1 MKLFHKVLTV
11 ACLSSAALIP
21 GLAQAEEVP
30 PAIKA
35 FLDNLQRQTSTKPVY
50 ESIKVDGGNATLT
63 NLTLTKEAKGD
74 EPGLSV
80 KTAQV
85 AFTGITDQGNALWQV
100 GKATFTDTSVQM
112 TGKDASL
119 SATIPAATA
128 EVWYIRALP
137 AAPTPKDELLSSLTF
152 ASKMSSGP
160 ITINATG
167 QTVKIDSIDT
177 AWSGDPATG
186 MGKFSMKVSNL
197 AVSGATLAFFDTG
210 NMWKQMGYDGL
221 SFDIG
226 TDGDLTPSGDNLA
239 YSFNLSLGARDV
251 GAISVNAAVDNMPVS
266 AYAQMLK
273 DQMAGKGIDFAAMSP
288 QLQGVEIKG
297 ASVRFDDAS
306 ITKKMLPLIAAM
318 QGMDEQV
325 LLASIPPTIQL
336 TLVQLQNE
344 ALTKQAVDAVTKFL
358 ANPKSIMISLKPTA
372 PMKVSD
378 FCALDP
384 AKPGDAI
391 TKLGV
396 TVTANQ

>member
-1 MKLFHKVLTV
+1 MKLFHKVLTI

-21 GLAQAEEVP
+21 GLAQADEVP

-35 FLDNLQRQTSTKPVY
+35 FLDNLQRQTSATPVY
-50 ESIKVDGGNATLT
+50 ESLKVDGGNATLT
-63 NLTLTKEAKGD
+63 NLTLTKDAKGD

-128 EVWYIRALP
+128 EGWYIRALP
-137 AAPTPKDELLSSLTF
+137 ASPTPKDELLSSLTF

-226 TDGDLTPSGDNLA
+226 TDGDLTSSGDNLA

-273 DQMAGKGIDFAAMSP
+273 DQMGGKGIDFAAMSP

-306 ITKKMLPLIAAM
+306 ITKKMLPLVAAM

-358 ANPKSIMISLKPTA
+358 ADPKSFMISLKPTA

-378 FCALDP
+378 FSALDP

-396 TVTANQ
+396 TVTANE

>member
-1 MKLFHKVLTV
+1 MKLFHKVLTI

-35 FLDNLQRQTSTKPVY
+35 FLDNLQRQTSAKPVY

-63 NLTLTKEAKGD
+63 NLTLTKDAKGD

-85 AFTGITDQGNALWQV
+85 AFTAITDQGNALWQV

-128 EVWYIRALP
+128 EGWYIRALP
-137 AAPTPKDELLSSLTF
+137 ASPTPKDELLSSLTF

-160 ITINATG
+160 ITINTTG

-186 MGKFSMKVSNL
+186 LGKFSMKVSNL

-226 TDGDLTPSGDNLA
+226 TDGDLTSSGDNLA

-251 GAISVNAAVDNMPVS
+251 GAISVNAAVDNLPVS

-273 DQMAGKGIDFAAMSP
+273 DQMGGKGIDFAAMSP

-306 ITKKMLPLIAAM
+306 ITKKMLPLAAAM

-358 ANPKSIMISLKPTA
+358 ADPKSIMISLKPTA

-378 FCALDP
+378 FSALDP

>member
-1 MKLFHKVLTV
+1 MKLFHKVLTI

-128 EVWYIRALP
+128 EGWYIRALP

-358 ANPKSIMISLKPTA
+358 ADPKSIMISLKPTA

-378 FCALDP
+378 FSALDP

>member
-1 MKLFHKVLTV
+1 MKLFHKVLTI

-21 GLAQAEEVP
+21 GLAQAEDVP

-35 FLDNLQRQTSTKPVY
+35 FLDNLQRQTSAKPVY

-85 AFTGITDQGNALWQV
+85 AFTGITDQGTALWQV

-128 EVWYIRALP
+128 EGWYIRALP

-358 ANPKSIMISLKPTA
+358 ADPKSIMISLKPAA

-378 FCALDP
+378 FSALDP

>member
-1 MKLFHKVLTV
+1 MKLFHKVLTI

-21 GLAQAEEVP
+21 GLAQAEDVP

-35 FLDNLQRQTSTKPVY
+35 FLDNLQRQTSAKPVY

-85 AFTGITDQGNALWQV
+85 AFTGITDQGTALWQV

-128 EVWYIRALP
+128 EGWYIRALP

-358 ANPKSIMISLKPTA
+358 ADPKSIMISLKPTA

-378 FCALDP
+378 FSALDP

>member
-1 MKLFHKVLTV
+1 MKLFHKVLTI

-21 GLAQAEEVP
+21 GLAQADEVP

-35 FLDNLQRQTSTKPVY
+35 FLDNLQRQTSATPVY

-63 NLTLTKEAKGD
+63 NLTLTKDAKGD

-128 EVWYIRALP
+128 EGWYIRALP
-137 AAPTPKDELLSSLTF
+137 ASPTPKDELLSSLTF

-226 TDGDLTPSGDNLA
+226 TDGDLTSSGDNLA

-273 DQMAGKGIDFAAMSP
+273 DQMGGKGIDFAAMSP

-306 ITKKMLPLIAAM
+306 ITKKMLPLVAAM

-358 ANPKSIMISLKPTA
+358 ADPKSFMISLKPTA

-378 FCALDP
+378 FSALDP

-396 TVTANQ
+396 TVTANE

>member
-1 MKLFHKVLTV
+1 MKLFHKVLTI

-35 FLDNLQRQTSTKPVY
+35 FLDNLQRQTSAKPVY

-63 NLTLTKEAKGD
+63 NLTLTKDAKGD

-128 EVWYIRALP
+128 EGWYIRALP

-226 TDGDLTPSGDNLA
+226 TDGDLTQSGDNLA

-273 DQMAGKGIDFAAMSP
+273 DQMGGKGIDFAAMSP

-358 ANPKSIMISLKPTA
+358 ADPKSIMISLKPTA

-378 FCALDP
+378 FSALDP